1 MIPNYKLIFTDILD
15 QKYPHKKEYCKN
27 ILNKTEI
34 NEFDVIKLTHIIFG
48 NKSKVPTINQ
58 KFKAYNKST
67 ILEILRYQTQNNLN
81 NSQTANHFNLSRNT
95 VSKWR
100 KHFETN

>member
-15 QKYPHKKEYCKN
+15 QKYPQKKEYCKN

-34 NEFDVIKLTHIIFG
+34 NELDVINLNQIIFG
-48 NKSKVPTINQ
+48 NKSKVSTINQ

-67 ILEILRYQTQNNLN
+67 IVEILRYQTQNHLN
-81 NSQTANHFNLSRNT
+81 NTQIANHFNLSRNT

-100 KHFETN
+100 KQFETH